1 MFDRRPPVT
10 PPFLENRLT
19 AMRYRGLARGPS
31 WTPIHS
37 MEPKRPLIPDWM
49 VSPAYGPD
57 LRFERI
63 AINEG
68 ALCIECKACGRHTAL
83 TKQCEHIRLGNKRL
97 VKSMKFNQS
106 CGSAEVR
113 LYNAHT
119 RMKPPCGLRAIRCR
133 TGRSAPLQSTLTL
146 AQRNIDSASAWAA
159 LASSGGSGEQLRSDF
174 MSIAMRGVLATAAP
188 RCPRPS
194 RCCD

>member
-1 MFDRRPPVT
+1 
-10 PPFLENRLT
+10 
-19 AMRYRGLARGPS
+19 
-31 WTPIHS
+31 

-83 TKQCEHIRLGNKRL
+83 TKQNCEHIRLGSKRL
-97 VKSMKFNQS
+97 VKSMKFRCQNQS

-113 LYNAHT
+113 TLQRAHSDEATMWLAGDPLPDGPLSSSTSDSDAGTKEYRLRFGMGGFGKLRRVGGTTSIRLYEY
-119 RMKPPCGLRAIRCR
+119 RDEGVCSRRPRRGGL
-133 TGRSAPLQSTLTL
+133 GR
-146 AQRNIDSASAWAA
+146 RDAA
-159 LASSGGSGEQLRSDF
+159 
-174 MSIAMRGVLATAAP
+174 TK
-188 RCPRPS
+188 RPS
-194 RCCD
+194 WPSEPP